1 MSKLFQRKAGF
12 TLIELMIVVAIIGIL
27 AAIAIPAF
35 IGYVRRSKT
44 SEVGG
49 NLKSLFTGAN
59 TYYTQEL
66 TPQGIG
72 AIGMAQT
79 RCVVPAAGPIPAT
92 PNDQKQ
98 VGLFGANAS
107 YMALG
112 FTIDD
117 PVYYSYSIIGG
128 GAVCAFGMAGDPVY
142 TFGAMG
148 DLDADMALSTFELA
162 TGVNADLQLFRAPG
176 FFVVDEME

>member
-1 MSKLFQRKAGF
+1 MSRFFHRKQAGF

-44 SEVGG
+44 SEVSG

-66 TPQGIG
+66 TGQGIG
-72 AIGMAQT
+72 AIGTAQT
-79 RCVVPAAGPIPAT
+79 RCVADAAGPIPLA

-98 VGLFGANAS
+98 VGDFVGNQS
-107 YMALG
+107 FRTLG

-117 PVYYSYSIIGG
+117 PVYYSYNITDVTSD
-128 GAVCAFGMAGDPVY
+128 C
-142 TFGAMG
+142 
-148 DLDADMALSTFELA
+148 
-162 TGVNADLQLFRAPG
+162 GVGSPG
-176 FFVVDEME
+176 EA